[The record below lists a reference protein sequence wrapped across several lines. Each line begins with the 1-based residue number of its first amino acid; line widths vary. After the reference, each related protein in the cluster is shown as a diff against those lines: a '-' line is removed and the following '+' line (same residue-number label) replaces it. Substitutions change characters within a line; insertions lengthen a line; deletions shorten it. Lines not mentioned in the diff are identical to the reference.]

1 MDGLIVFFVISFA
14 RGFNCYYFL
23 SVHYEPKFHEMKLAC
38 NVLVSCVC
46 LLRDVCVFV
55 RSRSTAHDSRAIF
68 TDNSHIWAPVRDLT
82 DYIFMVIWVAATIPW
97 KNCDFFLF

>member
-55 RSRSTAHDSRAIF
+55 RSRSI
-68 TDNSHIWAPVRDLT
+68 PLT
-82 DYIFMVIWVAATIPW
+82 IQERSLPIIHTYGHQSGI
-97 KNCDFFLF
+97 